1 LAETYGALFANRHP
15 ELKNKDENWKLIYN
29 SYVGGIAFKNANY
42 LIKYPKESQGSFE
55 IRKSRAVYFNQVS
68 PIVDMLS
75 GLLYLNQ
82 PTRKTPPDM
91 KYLLENTS
99 GDKKINEFM
108 RIVGAHT
115 FMFTCGVLIDSPNY
129 DQSEVLTEKD
139 RLDQKIHPY
148 ATLYLPFRIRD
159 FNININDGEL
169 DWVVLDNSYRD
180 HTDPYSDSVDVTKY
194 TLWTRTGHRDFIQ
207 KSTQTAAGKTA
218 TGDIEAVTEEEI
230 PHNIGYVPFRFASW
244 RDDNQDFVSE
254 TVCEDI
260 AMISKLIYN
269 NLSYMDEML
278 AAGTFKM
285 LAYPSKTGEAPTE
298 LTAGGVGNLSI
309 LPYEMTSSTVPSFIG
324 ASLSDVDPFIKAIE
338 FYMSEVLKKVGL
350 STDETKEFVK
360 SGAAKK
366 IDFQKMRALLISG
379 ALMMSKLEE
388 WMFETAARWEGKKN
402 IETKIEYTSA
412 FSDEDLETEVTMLT
426 ELLVHP
432 VKKLRVN
439 VINLIAKKLL
449 ANNLQPEVLDEI
461 YKDVEANI
469 TAETVMGKNASK
481 INAQSVVDR
490 IKSTKNV
497 AAGTAK
503 SNPDK
508 INE

>member
-1 LAETYGALFANRHP
+1 
-15 ELKNKDENWKLIYN
+15 
-29 SYVGGIAFKNANY
+29 
-42 LIKYPKESQGSFE
+42 
-55 IRKSRAVYFNQVS
+55 
-68 PIVDMLS
+68 
-75 GLLYLNQ
+75 
-82 PTRKTPPDM
+82 
-91 KYLLENTS
+91 
-99 GDKKINEFM
+99 
-108 RIVGAHT
+108 
-115 FMFTCGVLIDSPNY
+115 
-129 DQSEVLTEKD
+129 
-139 RLDQKIHPY
+139 
-148 ATLYLPFRIRD
+148 
-159 FNININDGEL
+159 
-169 DWVVLDNSYRD
+169 
-180 HTDPYSDSVDVTKY
+180 
-194 TLWTRTGHRDFIQ
+194 
-207 KSTQTAAGKTA
+207 
-218 TGDIEAVTEEEI
+218 
-230 PHNIGYVPFRFASW
+230 
-244 RDDNQDFVSE
+244 
-254 TVCEDI
+254 
-260 AMISKLIYN
+260 
-269 NLSYMDEML
+269 
-278 AAGTFKM
+278 
-285 LAYPSKTGEAPTE
+285 
-298 LTAGGVGNLSI
+298 
-309 LPYEMTSSTVPSFIG
+309 
-324 ASLSDVDPFIKAIE
+324 
-338 FYMSEVLKKVGL
+338 
-350 STDETKEFVK
+350 
-360 SGAAKK
+360 
-366 IDFQKMRALLISG
+366 MRALLISG